1 MREGAACMFM
11 FTSISIFAFKFAFAQ
26 LMFAFAFAFVPLS
39 QQKSD
44 LPFSK
49 SESGIGILFG
59 LPHSILS
66 IENTFYL

>member
-1 MREGAACMFM
+1 MFM
-11 FTSISIFAFKFAFAQ
+11 FTSISIFAFEFALIPLM
-26 LMFAFAFAFVPLS
+26 LMFAFEFVFVPLF

-44 LPFSK
+44 LPYSK